1 VAAVSASP
9 EIGTPTGESSR
20 RERRKLEMR
29 NRILEA
35 AFELFG
41 TKGVEAT
48 KVTEICDRADVAH
61 KTFFNHFPT
70 KQHVLREIA
79 LGGLGR
85 LLEDIEDARK
95 QPGSSRARI
104 RHFFTRLADNAEEAG
119 PMHRELL
126 TAIIQTVAGETT
138 ARAEQA
144 QALHD
149 AFGAIVSDGRAAGDL
164 CEQHDSET
172 LTAMLMGGFYVLMF
186 NWANL
191 DGYPLRDRALAT
203 ARFLED
209 AMTTPRQDT
218 HQ

>member
-1 VAAVSASP
+1 MAAVSSSP
-9 EIGTPTGESSR
+9 EIRTLPGESSR

-35 AFELFG
+35 AFELFD

-95 QPGSSRARI
+95 QPGSTRERI
-104 RHFFTRLADNAEEAG
+104 RHFFTRLADNAEEAVSC
-119 PMHRELL
+119 RFNINLL
-126 TAIIQTVAGETT
+126 AGGLEIWG
-138 ARAEQA
+138 E
-144 QALHD
+144 
-149 AFGAIVSDGRAAGDL
+149 GVSL
-164 CEQHDSET
+164 LST
-172 LTAMLMGGFYVLMF
+172 
-186 NWANL
+186 
-191 DGYPLRDRALAT
+191 
-203 ARFLED
+203 
-209 AMTTPRQDT
+209 
-218 HQ
+218 